1 MNYFNKK
8 KYKKISFEIDI
19 SSNNSLLLNE
29 INNRSILVIG
39 GAGTI
44 GSSYIKQVL
53 KYKPSKITV
62 VDINENGLT
71 ELTRDLR
78 SSNLLDYNPEYITY
92 PVNLLSDTF
101 DKIFNS
107 DNWQVVANFSAHK
120 HVRSEKDKISV
131 EALIKNNVYGAIKLL
146 NLCEANPPKY
156 FFSVST
162 DKAANP
168 VNIMG
173 ASKSLM
179 EKLILIKEK

>member
-1 MNYFNKK
+1 MKYFNTK
-8 KYKKISFEIDI
+8 KYKKISFDI
-19 SSNNSLLLNE
+19 EVSSNNSLLLNK
-29 INNRSILVIG
+29 INNKSILVIG

-44 GSSYIKQVL
+44 GSSYIKQIL

-107 DNWQVVANFSAHK
+107 DTWQVVANFSAHK

-131 EALIKNNVYGAIKLL
+131 EALIKNNVFGAIKLL
-146 NLCEANPPKY
+146 ILCEVNPPKPQ
-156 FFSVST
+156 
-162 DKAANP
+162 NP
-168 VNIMG
+168 KTPATLRLNVC
-173 ASKSLM
+173 L
-179 EKLILIKEK
+179 KLL